1 MSSIA
6 GKRRVRTITVT
17 ACKNIFER
25 ANECMANFSQDSNSF
40 EELSSFKEVLIEKYN
55 KVKAIDDDL
64 INLIEDDEELLNE
77 ENLANDIN
85 ESQSSSL
92 KSFSNNNI
100 KLPPL
105 KLSTF
110 TGKPE
115 EWQTFYENFE
125 CAIHNNNDLSPI
137 QKLNY
142 LRNLLDGKALKTISG
157 LALTNDNYHTSLEL
171 LKERFNDKQLLI
183 STHMKSLLSLE
194 RVQSINNIS
203 LLRRIHDNIEVQIRS
218 LENLGIDSTMYGP
231 LLIPIIMQ
239 KIPEE
244 LNLIIAR
251 NFDSCDYW
259 DIKYVL
265 KSLKA
270 ELQAREKAHSGR
282 ECNFDPSTAEV
293 LHSSASFKPQYEL
306 KCIFCSKSHKS
317 ESCKTV
323 TNINSRRNVLRDKRR
338 CFNCLKSGHMSKD
351 CRSRISCY
359 ECSGKHHVSMCF
371 KRFPLHIDDS
381 KEPNNKLTSV
391 ATTEALKSKNVLLQ
405 TAMVTVKNKDK
416 TLRCRLLFDSCSQLS
431 YISPSLRK
439 KLFLPTL
446 GRKQLNIKT
455 FGNQSQT
462 QNLEMVKLSI
472 LTLKN
477 SLIPITCFVKP
488 ICAPLS
494 GQYIEEAV
502 DSFEHLK
509 GINLADSNVDCKSL
523 EVDVLIG
530 ADYYWSFFNGKVI
543 RANKGPVALQ
553 SSVDCRYTVKLPFKN
568 NHALLSDNYSLCIK
582 RLNVTLN
589 KLKNDS
595 ELLNE
600 YNKIIIEQLNSGVIE
615 KVNNYDWSIG
625 EVHYL
630 PHRPVCRKDKTSTKV
645 RIVFDASSTLSGPS
659 LNDCINAGPSLAT
672 PLFFILLRF
681 RANKYAFI
689 ADIEKAFLQI
699 ALDKNDRNYLRLIW
713 FDDIYNINNSNLF
726 SSALATY
733 RICRVPFGVTSS
745 PFLLNATLIYHTERY
760 CLNDNISSK
769 LLQSL
774 HIDDLIS
781 SCVTIEEGILFFN
794 KCKDIL
800 KEGGFN
806 LRKFESN
813 SSAFEK
819 QINGDNYERQTNTR
833 VLGLKW
839 NKTEDSIIYSFED
852 LLNVASIVPTKR
864 EVMSFIASIYDPIGL
879 INPVVVTCKNLFQ
892 RICVSKLGWNENL
905 YGDLLSTW
913 NLILSD
919 FKSVFQIAVPRWYMS
934 PGLGNINNVK
944 FELHG
949 FSDASVKSF
958 GCCVYLRF
966 FNANFSRA
974 SLIASKSRVAPL
986 GKNTMPRLE
995 LSATLLLAKLLAS
1008 IYDQLISIYNISNIV
1023 YWTDSTI
1030 CLHWIFNTNNT
1041 YEQFVQNRLNK
1052 IRELTLICNWNYIES
1067 FRNPADIISR
1077 GSSLKKLNNN
1087 ELWFYGPNFL
1097 NDINIK
1103 WPYYEHVNHSN
1114 ETHEVLCNVVHVK
1127 VNVNLD
1133 FINVDKFSDF
1143 RYLLR
1148 VTSWILRF
1156 INNAKDKKKNIF
1168 KTGLITAEEID
1179 NLVKH
1184 NGVKETI
1191 NALRSQYWIPCCRQ
1205 LAKSVIRECTTCRRI
1220 EGRPYSYPPA
1230 PPLPESRLNSDFAFK
1245 SIALDYAG
1253 PLYIKDI
1260 YGDCTL
1266 NKAWIFLLTCCS
1278 SRSIL
1283 LDLVADCSS
1292 RSCIMGIRRFIGR
1305 RGVPEIIYSDNGS
1318 QFFQLKLSTLLQ
1330 TIL

>member
-1 MSSIA
+1 
-6 GKRRVRTITVT
+6 
-17 ACKNIFER
+17 
-25 ANECMANFSQDSNSF
+25 
-40 EELSSFKEVLIEKYN
+40 
-55 KVKAIDDDL
+55 
-64 INLIEDDEELLNE
+64 
-77 ENLANDIN
+77 
-85 ESQSSSL
+85 
-92 KSFSNNNI
+92 
-100 KLPPL
+100 
-105 KLSTF
+105 
-110 TGKPE
+110 
-115 EWQTFYENFE
+115 
-125 CAIHNNNDLSPI
+125 
-137 QKLNY
+137 
-142 LRNLLDGKALKTISG
+142 
-157 LALTNDNYHTSLEL
+157 
-171 LKERFNDKQLLI
+171 
-183 STHMKSLLSLE
+183 
-194 RVQSINNIS
+194 
-203 LLRRIHDNIEVQIRS
+203 
-218 LENLGIDSTMYGP
+218 
-231 LLIPIIMQ
+231 
-239 KIPEE
+239 E

-251 NFDSCDYW
+251 NFNSCDYW

-270 ELQAREKAHSGR
+270 ELQAREKAYSDR

-323 TNINSRRNVLRDKRR
+323 TNIKLRRNILRDKRR

-351 CRSRISCY
+351 CHSLISCY
-359 ECSGKHHVSMCF
+359 ECSGKHRVSMCF
-371 KRFPLHIDDS
+371 KKFPLHIDDS
-381 KEPNNKLTSV
+381 KESNNKLTSV

-405 TAMVTVKNKDK
+405 TAMVT
-416 TLRCRLLFDSCSQLS
+416 
-431 YISPSLRK
+431 
-439 KLFLPTL
+439 
-446 GRKQLNIKT
+446 
-455 FGNQSQT
+455 
-462 QNLEMVKLSI
+462 
-472 LTLKN
+472 
-477 SLIPITCFVKP
+477 P

-509 GINLADSNVDCKSL
+509 GINLPDSNVDCKSL

-543 RANKGPVALQ
+543 RANTGPVALQ
-553 SSVDCRYTVKLPFKN
+553 SSVGYI
-568 NHALLSDNYSLCIK
+568 LSG
-582 RLNVTLN
+582 NVN
-589 KLKNDS
+589 
-595 ELLNE
+595 
-600 YNKIIIEQLNSGVIE
+600 
-615 KVNNYDWSIG
+615 
-625 EVHYL
+625 
-630 PHRPVCRKDKTSTKV
+630 
-645 RIVFDASSTLSGPS
+645 ASSGK
-659 LNDCINAGPSLAT
+659 DC
-672 PLFFILLRF
+672 
-681 RANKYAFI
+681 Y
-689 ADIEKAFLQI
+689 IEKAFLHI

-713 FDDIYNINNSNLF
+713 FDDVYNIKNSNLF

-745 PFLLNATLIYHTERY
+745 PFLLNATLIYHAERY
-760 CLNDNISSK
+760 CLNDNNISSK

-774 HIDDLIS
+774 HIGDLIS
-781 SCVTIEEGILFFN
+781 SCVTIEEGVLFFN

-819 QINGDNYERQTNTR
+819 QINSDNYERQTNTR

-864 EVMSFIASIYDPIGL
+864 EVMSFIASIYVPIGL

-892 RICVSKLGWNENL
+892 KICVSKLGWNESL
-905 YGDLLSTW
+905 YGDLFYNW

-919 FKSVFQIAVPRWYMS
+919 FKSVFQIAVPR
-934 PGLGNINNVK
+934 
-944 FELHG
+944 
-949 FSDASVKSF
+949 
-958 GCCVYLRF
+958 C
-966 FNANFSRA
+966 RA
-974 SLIASKSRVAPL
+974 SLIASKSRVASL

-1067 FRNPADIISR
+1067 FRNPADIISQ

-1114 ETHEVLCNVVHVK
+1114 ETLEVSCNVVHVK
-1127 VNVNLD
+1127 VNVILD

-1143 RYLLR
+1143 RYLLQ
-1148 VTSWILRF
+1148 VKSWILRF

-1179 NLVKH
+1179 NAKRLWIKFSQINLIDENKFKQLRKDLRLFLVKH

-1205 LAKSVIRECTTCRRI
+1205 LAKSVIRKCTTCRRI
-1220 EGRPYSYPPA
+1220 ECRPYSYPPA

-1245 SIALDYAG
+1245 CIALDYAG

-1260 YGDCTL
+1260 YGGCTL
-1266 NKAWIFLLTCCS
+1266 NKAWIFLFTCCS

-1283 LDLVADCSS
+1283 LDLVADCLS
-1292 RSCIMGIRRFIGR
+1292 RSCIMDIHRFIGR

-1318 QFFQLKLSTLLQ
+1318 QFVSTETQYFAANHSIKWKFNAPSAPWWGGMFERLVRMTKRCLKKALKNSRSSYEEVRTLLSEIEMVLNNRPLTYLYNNQGDEALTPNHLVFGHKLKLESSACNDIEQ
-1330 TIL
+1330 DVHI

>member
-17 ACKNIFER
+17 AIKNIFER
-25 ANECMANFSQDSNSF
+25 ANECMTNFSQDSNSF
-40 EELSSFKEVLIEKYN
+40 EELPSFKEVLIKKYN

-64 INLIEDDEELLNE
+64 INLIEDDEDLLND

-85 ESQSSSL
+85 ESQSCSL

-110 TGKPE
+110 SGKPE

-171 LKERFNDKQLLI
+171 LKEIFNDKQLLI

-194 RVQSINNIS
+194 RVQSINNIY
-203 LLRRIHDNIEVQIRS
+203 LLRRIHDNIEAQIRS

-282 ECNFDPSTAEV
+282 KCNFDPSTAEV

-323 TNINSRRNVLRDKRR
+323 INISSRRSILRDKRR
-338 CFNCLKSGHMSKD
+338 CFNCLKSGQMSKD

-371 KRFPLHIDDS
+371 KKFLLHTDDS
-381 KEPNNKLTSV
+381 KESNNKLTSV

-416 TLRCRLLFDSCSQLS
+416 KLRCRLLFDSCFQLS

-455 FGNQSQT
+455 FGNQSHTQT
-462 QNLEMVKLSI
+462 LEMVKLSI

-488 ICAPLS
+488 ICAPLT
-494 GQYIEEAV
+494 GQYIEESV

-509 GINLADSNVDCKSL
+509 GISLADINVGCKSL

-543 RANKGPVALQ
+543 RANTGPVTLQ
-553 SSVDCRYTVKLPFKN
+553 SSVGYILSGNVNASSGKDCCVFSTHTLKVETEFINEIPQFNDNIKKFWELENSGVYTVKLPFKN
-568 NHALLSDNYSLCIK
+568 NHALLSDYYSLCIK
-582 RLNVTLN
+582 RLNVILN

-595 ELLNE
+595 ELLIA
-600 YNKIIIEQLNSGVIE
+600 YNKIIIEQLKSGVIE
-615 KVNNYDWSIG
+615 KVNNYYLSIG

-630 PHRPVCRKDKTSTKV
+630 PHCPVCRKDKTTTKV

-659 LNDCINAGPSLAT
+659 LNDCINARPSLAT
-672 PLFFILLRF
+672 TLFYIILRF

-745 PFLLNATLIYHTERY
+745 PFLLNATLIYHAERY
-760 CLNDNISSK
+760 CLNDNNISSK

-781 SCVTIEEGILFFN
+781 SCVTI
-794 KCKDIL
+794 
-800 KEGGFN
+800 
-806 LRKFESN
+806 
-813 SSAFEK
+813 
-819 QINGDNYERQTNTR
+819 
-833 VLGLKW
+833 
-839 NKTEDSIIYSFED
+839 
-852 LLNVASIVPTKR
+852 
-864 EVMSFIASIYDPIGL
+864 
-879 INPVVVTCKNLFQ
+879 
-892 RICVSKLGWNENL
+892 
-905 YGDLLSTW
+905 
-913 NLILSD
+913 
-919 FKSVFQIAVPRWYMS
+919 
-934 PGLGNINNVK
+934 
-944 FELHG
+944 
-949 FSDASVKSF
+949 
-958 GCCVYLRF
+958 
-966 FNANFSRA
+966 
-974 SLIASKSRVAPL
+974 
-986 GKNTMPRLE
+986 
-995 LSATLLLAKLLAS
+995 
-1008 IYDQLISIYNISNIV
+1008 
-1023 YWTDSTI
+1023 
-1030 CLHWIFNTNNT
+1030 
-1041 YEQFVQNRLNK
+1041 
-1052 IRELTLICNWNYIES
+1052 
-1067 FRNPADIISR
+1067 
-1077 GSSLKKLNNN
+1077 
-1087 ELWFYGPNFL
+1087 
-1097 NDINIK
+1097 
-1103 WPYYEHVNHSN
+1103 
-1114 ETHEVLCNVVHVK
+1114 
-1127 VNVNLD
+1127 
-1133 FINVDKFSDF
+1133 
-1143 RYLLR
+1143 
-1148 VTSWILRF
+1148 
-1156 INNAKDKKKNIF
+1156 
-1168 KTGLITAEEID
+1168 
-1179 NLVKH
+1179 
-1184 NGVKETI
+1184 
-1191 NALRSQYWIPCCRQ
+1191 
-1205 LAKSVIRECTTCRRI
+1205 
-1220 EGRPYSYPPA
+1220 
-1230 PPLPESRLNSDFAFK
+1230 
-1245 SIALDYAG
+1245 
-1253 PLYIKDI
+1253 
-1260 YGDCTL
+1260 
-1266 NKAWIFLLTCCS
+1266 
-1278 SRSIL
+1278 
-1283 LDLVADCSS
+1283 
-1292 RSCIMGIRRFIGR
+1292 
-1305 RGVPEIIYSDNGS
+1305 
-1318 QFFQLKLSTLLQ
+1318 
-1330 TIL
+1330 

>member
-25 ANECMANFSQDSNSF
+25 ANECMTNFSQDSNSF

-110 TGKPE
+110 SGKPE
-115 EWQTFYENFE
+115 EWQTFYKNFE

-203 LLRRIHDNIEVQIRS
+203 SLRRIHDNIEVQIRS

-323 TNINSRRNVLRDKRR
+323 TNINSRRNILRDKRR

-359 ECSGKHHVSMCF
+359 ECSGKHHISMCF
-371 KRFPLHIDDS
+371 KKFPLHIDDS
-381 KEPNNKLTSV
+381 KESNNKLTSV

-462 QNLEMVKLSI
+462 QTLEMVKLSI

-543 RANKGPVALQ
+543 RANTGPVALQ
-553 SSVDCRYTVKLPFKN
+553 SSVECRYTVKLPFKN

-582 RLNVTLN
+582 RLNVILN

-615 KVNNYDWSIG
+615 KVNNYDSSIG

-745 PFLLNATLIYHTERY
+745 PFLLNATLIYHAERY
-760 CLNDNISSK
+760 CLNDNNISSK

-819 QINGDNYERQTNTR
+819 
-833 VLGLKW
+833 
-839 NKTEDSIIYSFED
+839 
-852 LLNVASIVPTKR
+852 
-864 EVMSFIASIYDPIGL
+864 
-879 INPVVVTCKNLFQ
+879 
-892 RICVSKLGWNENL
+892 
-905 YGDLLSTW
+905 
-913 NLILSD
+913 
-919 FKSVFQIAVPRWYMS
+919 
-934 PGLGNINNVK
+934 
-944 FELHG
+944 
-949 FSDASVKSF
+949 
-958 GCCVYLRF
+958 
-966 FNANFSRA
+966 
-974 SLIASKSRVAPL
+974 
-986 GKNTMPRLE
+986 
-995 LSATLLLAKLLAS
+995 
-1008 IYDQLISIYNISNIV
+1008 
-1023 YWTDSTI
+1023 
-1030 CLHWIFNTNNT
+1030 
-1041 YEQFVQNRLNK
+1041 
-1052 IRELTLICNWNYIES
+1052 
-1067 FRNPADIISR
+1067 
-1077 GSSLKKLNNN
+1077 
-1087 ELWFYGPNFL
+1087 
-1097 NDINIK
+1097 
-1103 WPYYEHVNHSN
+1103 
-1114 ETHEVLCNVVHVK
+1114 
-1127 VNVNLD
+1127 
-1133 FINVDKFSDF
+1133 
-1143 RYLLR
+1143 
-1148 VTSWILRF
+1148 
-1156 INNAKDKKKNIF
+1156 
-1168 KTGLITAEEID
+1168 
-1179 NLVKH
+1179 
-1184 NGVKETI
+1184 
-1191 NALRSQYWIPCCRQ
+1191 
-1205 LAKSVIRECTTCRRI
+1205 
-1220 EGRPYSYPPA
+1220 
-1230 PPLPESRLNSDFAFK
+1230 
-1245 SIALDYAG
+1245 
-1253 PLYIKDI
+1253 
-1260 YGDCTL
+1260 
-1266 NKAWIFLLTCCS
+1266 
-1278 SRSIL
+1278 
-1283 LDLVADCSS
+1283 
-1292 RSCIMGIRRFIGR
+1292 
-1305 RGVPEIIYSDNGS
+1305 
-1318 QFFQLKLSTLLQ
+1318 
-1330 TIL
+1330 

>member
-17 ACKNIFER
+17 AVKNKFER
-25 ANECMANFSQDSNSF
+25 ANECMTNFSQDSNSF

-77 ENLANDIN
+77 ENSANEFSLFFKKNMKIIEKFNNNIYKSIN

-100 KLPPL
+100 KLPHL

-110 TGKPE
+110 SGKPE
-115 EWQTFYENFE
+115 EWQTFYENFK

-282 ECNFDPSTAEV
+282 ECNFDLSTAEV

-323 TNINSRRNVLRDKRR
+323 TNINSRRNILRDKRR
-338 CFNCLKSGHMSKD
+338 CFNCLKLGHMSKD

-371 KRFPLHIDDS
+371 KKFPLHIDDS
-381 KEPNNKLTSV
+381 KESNNKLTSV

-462 QNLEMVKLSI
+462 QTLEMVKLSI

-543 RANKGPVALQ
+543 RANTGPVALQ
-553 SSVDCRYTVKLPFKN
+553 SSVGYILSGNVNASSGKDCSVFSTHTLKVETEFINEIPQFNENIKKFWELENSGVEDNIFDHFKSNIYFDNKECRYTVKLPFKN

-615 KVNNYDWSIG
+615 KVNNYDSSIG

-659 LNDCINAGPSLAT
+659 LNDCINAGTSLAT

-689 ADIEKAFLQI
+689 ADIEKSFLQI

-713 FDDIYNINNSNLF
+713 FDDIYNINSSNLF

-733 RICRVPFGVTSS
+733 HICRVPFGVTSS

-760 CLNDNISSK
+760 CLNDNNISSK

-919 FKSVFQIAVPRWYMS
+919 FKSVFQIAVP
-934 PGLGNINNVK
+934 
-944 FELHG
+944 
-949 FSDASVKSF
+949 
-958 GCCVYLRF
+958 
-966 FNANFSRA
+966 
-974 SLIASKSRVAPL
+974 
-986 GKNTMPRLE
+986 
-995 LSATLLLAKLLAS
+995 
-1008 IYDQLISIYNISNIV
+1008 
-1023 YWTDSTI
+1023 
-1030 CLHWIFNTNNT
+1030 
-1041 YEQFVQNRLNK
+1041 
-1052 IRELTLICNWNYIES
+1052 
-1067 FRNPADIISR
+1067 
-1077 GSSLKKLNNN
+1077 
-1087 ELWFYGPNFL
+1087 
-1097 NDINIK
+1097 
-1103 WPYYEHVNHSN
+1103 
-1114 ETHEVLCNVVHVK
+1114 
-1127 VNVNLD
+1127 
-1133 FINVDKFSDF
+1133 
-1143 RYLLR
+1143 
-1148 VTSWILRF
+1148 
-1156 INNAKDKKKNIF
+1156 
-1168 KTGLITAEEID
+1168 
-1179 NLVKH
+1179 
-1184 NGVKETI
+1184 
-1191 NALRSQYWIPCCRQ
+1191 
-1205 LAKSVIRECTTCRRI
+1205 
-1220 EGRPYSYPPA
+1220 
-1230 PPLPESRLNSDFAFK
+1230 
-1245 SIALDYAG
+1245 
-1253 PLYIKDI
+1253 
-1260 YGDCTL
+1260 
-1266 NKAWIFLLTCCS
+1266 
-1278 SRSIL
+1278 
-1283 LDLVADCSS
+1283 
-1292 RSCIMGIRRFIGR
+1292 
-1305 RGVPEIIYSDNGS
+1305 
-1318 QFFQLKLSTLLQ
+1318 
-1330 TIL
+1330 

>member
-6 GKRRVRTITVT
+6 GKRRVRTVTVT
-17 ACKNIFER
+17 AIKNIFER
-25 ANECMANFSQDSNSF
+25 ANECMTNFSQDSNSF

-64 INLIEDDEELLNE
+64 INLIEDDEELLND

-110 TGKPE
+110 SGKPE

-157 LALTNDNYHTSLEL
+157 LALSNDNYHTSLEL

-218 LENLGIDSTMYGP
+218 LENLGVDSTMYGP

-265 KSLKA
+265 KSSKA

-323 TNINSRRNVLRDKRR
+323 TNINSRRNILRDKRR
-338 CFNCLKSGHMSKD
+338 CFNRLKSGHMSKD

-381 KEPNNKLTSV
+381 KESNNKLTSV

-405 TAMVTVKNKDK
+405 TALVTVKNKDK
-416 TLRCRLLFDSCSQLS
+416 TLRCRLLFDTCSQLS

-462 QNLEMVKLSI
+462 QNLKMVKLSI

-488 ICAPLS
+488 IWAPLS

-543 RANKGPVALQ
+543 RANTGPVALQ
-553 SSVDCRYTVKLPFKN
+553 SSVAYILGG
-568 NHALLSDNYSLCIK
+568 
-582 RLNVTLN
+582 NVN
-589 KLKNDS
+589 
-595 ELLNE
+595 
-600 YNKIIIEQLNSGVIE
+600 
-615 KVNNYDWSIG
+615 
-625 EVHYL
+625 
-630 PHRPVCRKDKTSTKV
+630 
-645 RIVFDASSTLSGPS
+645 ASSG
-659 LNDCINAGPSLAT
+659 
-672 PLFFILLRF
+672 
-681 RANKYAFI
+681 
-689 ADIEKAFLQI
+689 
-699 ALDKNDRNYLRLIW
+699 
-713 FDDIYNINNSNLF
+713 
-726 SSALATY
+726 
-733 RICRVPFGVTSS
+733 
-745 PFLLNATLIYHTERY
+745 
-760 CLNDNISSK
+760 
-769 LLQSL
+769 
-774 HIDDLIS
+774 
-781 SCVTIEEGILFFN
+781 
-794 KCKDIL
+794 KD
-800 KEGGFN
+800 
-806 LRKFESN
+806 
-813 SSAFEK
+813 
-819 QINGDNYERQTNTR
+819 
-833 VLGLKW
+833 
-839 NKTEDSIIYSFED
+839 
-852 LLNVASIVPTKR
+852 
-864 EVMSFIASIYDPIGL
+864 
-879 INPVVVTCKNLFQ
+879 
-892 RICVSKLGWNENL
+892 
-905 YGDLLSTW
+905 
-913 NLILSD
+913 
-919 FKSVFQIAVPRWYMS
+919 
-934 PGLGNINNVK
+934 
-944 FELHG
+944 
-949 FSDASVKSF
+949 
-958 GCCVYLRF
+958 CCV
-966 FNANFSRA
+966 FS
-974 SLIASKSRVAPL
+974 
-986 GKNTMPRLE
+986 TH
-995 LSATLLLAKLLAS
+995 TLK
-1008 IYDQLISIYNISNIV
+1008 V
-1023 YWTDSTI
+1023 
-1030 CLHWIFNTNNT
+1030 
-1041 YEQFVQNRLNK
+1041 
-1052 IRELTLICNWNYIES
+1052 
-1067 FRNPADIISR
+1067 
-1077 GSSLKKLNNN
+1077 
-1087 ELWFYGPNFL
+1087 
-1097 NDINIK
+1097 
-1103 WPYYEHVNHSN
+1103 
-1114 ETHEVLCNVVHVK
+1114 ETK
-1127 VNVNLD
+1127 
-1133 FINVDKFSDF
+1133 FIN
-1143 RYLLR
+1143 
-1148 VTSWILRF
+1148 
-1156 INNAKDKKKNIF
+1156 
-1168 KTGLITAEEID
+1168 EI
-1179 NLVKH
+1179 
-1184 NGVKETI
+1184 
-1191 NALRSQYWIPCCRQ
+1191 P
-1205 LAKSVIRECTTCRRI
+1205 
-1220 EGRPYSYPPA
+1220 
-1230 PPLPESRLNSDFAFK
+1230 
-1245 SIALDYAG
+1245 
-1253 PLYIKDI
+1253 
-1260 YGDCTL
+1260 
-1266 NKAWIFLLTCCS
+1266 
-1278 SRSIL
+1278 
-1283 LDLVADCSS
+1283 
-1292 RSCIMGIRRFIGR
+1292 
-1305 RGVPEIIYSDNGS
+1305 
-1318 QFFQLKLSTLLQ
+1318 
-1330 TIL
+1330 

>member
-1 MSSIA
+1 
-6 GKRRVRTITVT
+6 
-17 ACKNIFER
+17 
-25 ANECMANFSQDSNSF
+25 
-40 EELSSFKEVLIEKYN
+40 
-55 KVKAIDDDL
+55 
-64 INLIEDDEELLNE
+64 
-77 ENLANDIN
+77 
-85 ESQSSSL
+85 
-92 KSFSNNNI
+92 
-100 KLPPL
+100 
-105 KLSTF
+105 
-110 TGKPE
+110 
-115 EWQTFYENFE
+115 
-125 CAIHNNNDLSPI
+125 
-137 QKLNY
+137 
-142 LRNLLDGKALKTISG
+142 
-157 LALTNDNYHTSLEL
+157 
-171 LKERFNDKQLLI
+171 
-183 STHMKSLLSLE
+183 
-194 RVQSINNIS
+194 
-203 LLRRIHDNIEVQIRS
+203 
-218 LENLGIDSTMYGP
+218 
-231 LLIPIIMQ
+231 
-239 KIPEE
+239 
-244 LNLIIAR
+244 
-251 NFDSCDYW
+251 
-259 DIKYVL
+259 
-265 KSLKA
+265 
-270 ELQAREKAHSGR
+270 
-282 ECNFDPSTAEV
+282 
-293 LHSSASFKPQYEL
+293 
-306 KCIFCSKSHKS
+306 
-317 ESCKTV
+317 
-323 TNINSRRNVLRDKRR
+323 
-338 CFNCLKSGHMSKD
+338 MSKD

-359 ECSGKHHVSMCF
+359 ECSGKHHVSMCS
-371 KRFPLHIDDS
+371 KKFPLHIDDS
-381 KEPNNKLTSV
+381 KNSNNKLTSV

-405 TAMVTVKNKDK
+405 TAMVTVKSKDK

-439 KLFLPTL
+439 KLFLPSL

-472 LTLKN
+472 LTLKK

-543 RANKGPVALQ
+543 RANTGPVALQ
-553 SSVDCRYTVKLPFKN
+553 SSV
-568 NHALLSDNYSLCIK
+568 
-582 RLNVTLN
+582 
-589 KLKNDS
+589 
-595 ELLNE
+595 
-600 YNKIIIEQLNSGVIE
+600 GVIE
-615 KVNNYDWSIG
+615 KVNNYDSSIG

-630 PHRPVCRKDKTSTKV
+630 PHRLVCRKDKTSTKV

-733 RICRVPFGVTSS
+733 RICRVPFDVTSS
-745 PFLLNATLIYHTERY
+745 PFLLNATLIYHAERY
-760 CLNDNISSK
+760 CLNDNNISSK

-833 VLGLKW
+833 ILGLKW

-852 LLNVASIVPTKR
+852 LLNVASIVPKKR

-995 LSATLLLAKLLAS
+995 LSATLLLAKLIAS

-1087 ELWFYGPNFL
+1087 ELWFYGPSFL

-1114 ETHEVLCNVVHVK
+1114 ETVLCNVVHVK

-1179 NLVKH
+1179 NAKRLWIKFSQINLIDENKFKQLRKDLRLFVSDGIYRCRGRIEHADLEYDTKFPIFIFNNCYFAKLLILHFHKLVKH

-1266 NKAWIFLLTCCS
+1266 NKASIFLFTCCS

-1318 QFFQLKLSTLLQ
+1318 QFVSTETQYFAANHSIKWKFNAPSAPWWGGMFERLVRMTKRCLKKALKNSKSSYEEVRTLLSEIEMVLNNRPLTYLYNNQGDEALTPNHLVFGHKLKLESSLSACNDIEQDVHIRNSMLSNTLNHFRSRFKSEYLTELREYHKSKRSNGCNGIRVNDIVLIENDNCKRQ
-1330 TIL
+1330 L